1 MSPRPRGRCHNKTP
15 RSFALTAVLLG
26 ALWFAL
32 PASAVADPGLSL
44 NWNDCPLSALSQP
57 AMMGPCQAT
66 GSADLIVSFELATPV
81 DSVIAI
87 EVVIDVQG
95 SGVTLP
101 PWWQYAPG
109 ACRDGQLIASASFP
123 GLSACADFWQNGA
136 TFSGAPVYSAG
147 APHNAANQARIV
159 ASFAVLSSAPR
170 ALAAGTR
177 YYAARLAFQKDPG
190 SGCPG
195 CEIPA
200 CLLLNSVR
208 LVRIPGSV
216 PGEVIL
222 ETPSA
227 PESNRATWQSLT
239 ATCDAVPVTRVS
251 WGRIKMLYR

>member
-1 MSPRPRGRCHNKTP
+1 MGRRHLKTP
-15 RSFALTAVLLG
+15 RSLSLVAGVLG
-26 ALWFAL
+26 ALWLAL
-32 PASAVADPGLSL
+32 PVMAVADPGLSL
-44 NWNDCPLSALSQP
+44 NWNDCPLSASSQS
-57 AMMGPCQAT
+57 AMLAPCQTT
-66 GSADLIVSFELATPV
+66 GSVDLVVSFELAAPV

-87 EVVIDVQG
+87 EAVIDVQG
-95 SGVTLP
+95 SGASLP

-177 YYAARLAFQKDPG
+177 YYAARLTFQKDPG

-200 CLLLNSVR
+200 CLLLNSLR

-216 PGEVIL
+216 PGEVL
-222 ETPSA
+222 LVTPTA

-239 ATCDAVPVTRVS
+239 ATCDAVPVRRVS